1 MVIAFKS
8 ECARNQLL
16 EHGVVYTVR
25 LKKRSQTGK
34 DWANIGRGT
43 EKIADVWIEYFGLKK
58 FLELRHY
65 VDESGFR
72 NLPVW
77 WSEIAKLNKEVKIS
91 DLFHLY
97 KVSVRGW
104 VND

>member
-16 EHGVVYTVR
+16 EHGVVHTIR
-25 LKKRSQTGK
+25 LKKRGREGY
-34 DWANIGRGT
+34 DWANSGRGT
-43 EKIADVWIEYFGLKK
+43 EKIADVYIEYLGLKK
-58 FLELRHY
+58 FLDLRFF